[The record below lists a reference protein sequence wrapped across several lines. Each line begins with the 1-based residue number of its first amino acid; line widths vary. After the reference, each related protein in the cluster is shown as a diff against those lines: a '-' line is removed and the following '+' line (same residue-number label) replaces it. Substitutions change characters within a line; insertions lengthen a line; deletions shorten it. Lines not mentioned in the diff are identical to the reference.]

1 MAKLSMTSKILLVD
15 DNTIQAA
22 TRKAILE
29 RAGMQVVLANSAHEA
44 LERLEEAD
52 VFRSIG
58 LIITDHLMPGMNGPE
73 FVIILRAMLPTL
85 PVLVLS
91 GLSDAEAQYDAVD
104 ILFRMKPFPPDQLIS
119 LARSLLSEPMSRTA

>member
-1 MAKLSMTSKILLVD
+1 MTSRILLVD

-44 LERLEEAD
+44 LDLLEEAD
-52 VFRSIG
+52 LFRSIG
-58 LIITDHLMPGMNGPE
+58 LVITDHFMPGMNGPE
-73 FVIILRAMLPTL
+73 FVIILRALLPTL

-91 GLSDAEAQYDAVD
+91 GLSDAEAQYDASD
-104 ILFRMKPFPPDQLIS
+104 ILFRIKPFPPDQLIS